1 MFPDPALT
9 VLVLFASL
17 LTRRLIGSS
26 GLAGKGNWQGSHP
39 RDGTSPVAV
48 TRQVSLNR
56 SHATALVCHLSA
68 NGVDVQP
75 QRQEGGTLLPFAHLK
90 SGCFQS
96 CIIGSTV
103 QPGSPSILSMEAR
116 SWSQFARLEQQICAF
131 GRMSNWPSS
140 DPAGT
145 TSKPISGWETG
156 SADPQ

>member
-17 LTRRLIGSS
+17 LTRRLIGPS

-39 RDGTSPVAV
+39 RDGTSPVAEK
-48 TRQVSLNR
+48 TQVSLNR
-56 SHATALVCHLSA
+56 SHATAFVCHLSA
-68 NGVDVQP
+68 SGVYLQP
-75 QRQEGGTLLPFAHLK
+75 QRQESGTELSCAHLK
-90 SGCFQS
+90 PDCLQS
-96 CIIGSTV
+96 CIIGSSV
-103 QPGSPSILSMEAR
+103 QPGSPSILSMEIR

-131 GRMSNWPSS
+131 GRMFNWLSS